1 MVFATSVRHARI
13 SISVPPVNPKEFT
26 VITVLRPSIVLG
38 SSGLGQEGVVG
49 GGADGAEAL
58 VGGVGDLVG
67 VVVGLVGGGE
77 DVKGQEYLDL
87 KLAKIRER

>member
-67 VVVGLVGGGE
+67 LVGGGE